1 MLSGGS
7 IQTYLIDHGV
17 AFQPMGCPVRDTLY
31 EAAQAALLPPG
42 KVLRASLV
50 ESSVGLLM
58 AILPC
63 DRILDV
69 EALSARLGCDIWPAT
84 ETTLA
89 RHFPDCDVRFIP
101 ALPQA
106 YDIPAIVDDSI
117 ASLDRFWLA
126 SGAGAHLLEFESHVE
141 GTLWR
146 DAWHGNF
153 ARRRAVLI
161 RDDLDADGQE
171 QERQP
176 HWPNPVQLK
185 HRIQALNE
193 LPAMPAMAQQLL
205 HLRTVPDASAEDLAR
220 IIELD
225 PSLAAQVVSYASSAF
240 YGYLGKINSIR
251 DAITRVLGY
260 DLVMNMALGVSIGKT
275 LKVSAEGP
283 LGLTAYWRHAV
294 LSAALAERLAKQVP
308 RQHGLRPGMAYLAG
322 LLHDFGYLLL
332 GHVFKPGFHQLN
344 RLVAFNSHLPLVDL
358 ETHVLGVRH
367 DQIGAWLMRSWEMPD
382 ELTVTTRWHHA
393 DEYQGE
399 HGGYLQLVALADRLL
414 RPYGLSDAST
424 SAVPPSL
431 LSNLGLQ
438 QDQVLLTLQSVIDA
452 RPGLEQLALQLAA

>member
-1 MLSGGS
+1 MLLGGR
-7 IQTYLIDHGV
+7 IQNYLIDHGV
-17 AFQPMGCPVRDTLY
+17 AYQQIGCPARDTLY
-31 EAAQAALLPPG
+31 EAAQAALLPAG

-84 ETTLA
+84 ELA
-89 RHFPDCDVRFIP
+89 LTRHFPDCDARFIP
-101 ALPQA
+101 GLPQA
-106 YDIPAIVDDSI
+106 YEIPAIVDDSI

-126 SGAGAHLLEFESHVE
+126 SGASATLLEFESLVE
-141 GTLWR
+141 GIIWR

-153 ARRRAVLI
+153 ARRRAALI
-161 RDDLDADGQE
+161 RDDLDGDGQE
-171 QERQP
+171 QARQP
-176 HWPNPVQLK
+176 HWPSAVQLK

-193 LPAMPAMAQQLL
+193 LPPMPVMAQQLL
-205 HLRTVPDASAEDLAR
+205 RLCTIPDASAEDLAKV
-220 IIELD
+220 IELD

-260 DLVMNMALGVSIGKT
+260 DMVMNMALGLSIGKT

-294 LSAALAERLAKQVP
+294 MSAALAERLAKQVP
-308 RQHGLRPGMAYLAG
+308 RHHGVRPGMAYLAG

-344 RLVAFNSHLPLVDL
+344 RVVAFNSHLPLVDL

-367 DQIGAWLMRSWEMPD
+367 DQLGAWLMRSWEMPD
-382 ELTVTTRWHHA
+382 ELTATTRWHHV

-399 HGGYLQLVALADRLL
+399 HAGYVLLVALADRLL
-414 RPYGLSDAST
+414 RPYGLSDASS
-424 SAVPPSL
+424 SAIPPSIL
-431 LSNLGLQ
+431 TALGLQ
-438 QDQVLLTLQSVIDA
+438 QDQVLVALQSVINA